1 MTLNKRLLSIVWLS
15 VAGYVV
21 LTVVSFLTLQQ
32 VAVNGPIYQRLSEE
46 KDLIADVLPPP
57 LYIVESYL
65 LAHELPQADPMT
77 ERPAIKQRLE
87 QLQKEYAARQG
98 HWRQILPETALKE
111 LLLRRADAPAQTFFR
126 TINTKLIPAVEAGDI
141 AGAERIIDELRG
153 HYTAHRQIID
163 EIVKQ
168 VVIKA
173 EEDQQQAR
181 AEIEDS
187 KWLMG
192 LLILA
197 CAAIVSIYAQRQS
210 TSIFRRIGGEP
221 QQVMDVAQDIA
232 KGDLTA
238 QLEVRSRSYPNL
250 VLSISQMRDGLNQII
265 KHVVHGAASLRQEA
279 NSVELRSQE
288 IAQRLNQQQSSITQA
303 ATAMHEMAVTV
314 KDVARNANETLALTE
329 KANDMAKE
337 GETAVDRVT
346 DETQR
351 LAEAVYQSRDLVTQ
365 VAADGKKIS
374 SVTDVINSIAE
385 QTNLLALNAA
395 IEAARAGEQGRGF
408 AVVADEV
415 RVLASRTQSST
426 KEIQTTIQVLQQ
438 GLEQAV
444 RALGASAD
452 NAQQTVTTA
461 QQAHTVLGGISELM
475 GSIHDRNVQIAAA
488 AEQQGTVTHDI
499 ESQVIQIS
507 EQSQSSCEQ
516 AELTVQASSILM
528 QVIGKLEGET
538 HRFKLA

>member
-65 LAHELPQADPMT
+65 LAHELPQADPMA

-265 KHVVHGAASLRQEA
+265 KHVVLGAASLRQEA

-329 KANDMAKE
+329 KANGMAKE